1 MAFNDI
7 KPVEKIDVYSKKSL
21 NKADDK
27 LRILR
32 KRIKGN
38 RLEKSKTLELRRLE
52 IIRNYLADSLDYIV
66 KSFPSV
72 KDLTEFYRQL
82 ISANIGIEELKKS
95 FGALNWA
102 RKKIDELFRKYSS
115 IIRKA
120 KDTKNITRARKE
132 SQGRI
137 FSVLKQVKKD
147 FEFLESARKTLV
159 NLPVVKSGIFTA
171 AIAGFP
177 NVGKSTLLGKLSKSK
192 PKVAGYAF
200 TTKGIM
206 VGYIEKEIQLLDTPG
221 TLDRVEKMNWIEIQA
236 HLAMKLVA
244 DMIVYV
250 FDPTETYSLK
260 KQEMLYKRIKKFG
273 KPVVVFVSK
282 TDIAEEER
290 VDELKEKYDALTDV
304 SELKKRLLESV
315 ADKP

>member
-1 MAFNDI
+1 MAFNNI
-7 KPVEKIDVYSKKSL
+7 KPVEKIDVYIKKSL
-21 NKADDK
+21 NKADNK
-27 LRILR
+27 LDLLR
-32 KRIKGN
+32 KKTKGD

-66 KSFPSV
+66 QSFPSIN
-72 KDLTEFYRQL
+72 DLTEFYRQL
-82 ISANIGIEELKKS
+82 IVATIGIEEIKKS

-102 RKKIDELFRKYSS
+102 RKKIDVLFRQYSGR
-115 IIRKA
+115 IRKA
-120 KDTKNITRARKE
+120 KETKSITRARKE

-147 FEFLESARKTLV
+147 FENLENARKTLV

-206 VGYIEKEIQLLDTPG
+206 VGYIDKQVQLLDTPG
-221 TLDRVEKMNWIEIQA
+221 TLNRIEKMNWIEMQA
-236 HLAMKLVA
+236 YLAMKLA
-244 DMIVYV
+244 SDMIIYV
-250 FDPTETYSLK
+250 FDPTETYSLR
-260 KQEMLYKRIKKFG
+260 KQEMLYRRVKKFG
-273 KPVVVFVSK
+273 KPILAYISK
-282 TDIAEEER
+282 TDVAEKER
-290 VDELKEKYDALTDV
+290 VDELKKRYDVFTDPE
-304 SELKKRLLESV
+304 ELKKKILESV
-315 ADKP
+315 PTQP